1 MKKRSMHSLFKME
14 QTDTRKIHTDKEK
27 LYKLENEEK
36 QLFVLVK

>member
-1 MKKRSMHSLFKME
+1 MHSLFKME
-14 QTDTRKIHTDKEK
+14 QTDNTRKIHTYKEK